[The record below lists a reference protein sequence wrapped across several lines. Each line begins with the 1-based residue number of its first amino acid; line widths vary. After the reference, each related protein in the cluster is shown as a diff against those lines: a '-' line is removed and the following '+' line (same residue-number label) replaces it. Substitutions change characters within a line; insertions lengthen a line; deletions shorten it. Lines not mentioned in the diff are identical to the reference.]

1 MKRCI
6 FNSQNVIKKQYII
19 SMAALVFSNVVNRI
33 KIKYQINRFYFKNQL
48 SRISI
53 FFRKK
58 KYDVNIITLDQKFR
72 SLKKERISN

>member
-1 MKRCI
+1 MKICI

-19 SMAALVFSNVVNRI
+19 SMAALVFSNVDNRI
-33 KIKYQINRFYFKNQL
+33 KIKYQINRFYIKNQL

-58 KYDVNIITLDQKFR
+58 KISGLHYNLGSKIQEF
-72 SLKKERISN
+72 KK